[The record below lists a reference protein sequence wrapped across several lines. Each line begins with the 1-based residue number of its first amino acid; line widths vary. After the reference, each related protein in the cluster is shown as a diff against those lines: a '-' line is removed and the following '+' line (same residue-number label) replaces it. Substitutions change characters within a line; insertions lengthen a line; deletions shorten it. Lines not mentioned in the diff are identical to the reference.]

1 MLGVVNSSNK
11 FSHQHICN
19 WCDKYYMK
27 YMDDFN
33 FYNSEVYKVIED
45 ISAQLDLYLSNTYS
59 LEELQQL
66 DFSKV
71 ELPIFNVISKERGR

>member
-1 MLGVVNSSNK
+1 
-11 FSHQHICN
+11 
-19 WCDKYYMK
+19 
-27 YMDDFN
+27 MDDYN

-45 ISAQLDLYLSNTYS
+45 ISAQWDLYLSNTYS

-71 ELPIFNVISKERGR
+71 